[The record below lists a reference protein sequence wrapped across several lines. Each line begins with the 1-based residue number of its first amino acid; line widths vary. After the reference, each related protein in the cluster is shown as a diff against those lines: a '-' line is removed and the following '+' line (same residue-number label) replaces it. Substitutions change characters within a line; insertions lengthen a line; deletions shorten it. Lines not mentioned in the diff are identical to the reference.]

1 MCKRKNI
8 AIFAQGCCEDFMKQE
23 PIKYTHRAGTQ
34 KMGAPCPCL
43 WFYIPTD
50 HQAEWQIQ
58 EEIKYLLTSGEM
70 ESGQEENINLQ

>member
-1 MCKRKNI
+1 M
-8 AIFAQGCCEDFMKQE
+8 
-23 PIKYTHRAGTQ
+23 HRAGTQ
-34 KMGAPCPCL
+34 KMKAPCPCL

-70 ESGQEENINLQ
+70 ESGQEENVNLQ